1 MSILDDVVDLF
12 KDGEWHRL
20 KDVAKNLRLTRQELQ
35 EILRF
40 LKSLD
45 LVKLDEKQEKAL
57 MTSVLRELIS
67 IEA

>member
-12 KDGEWHRL
+12 KDGEWHSL
-20 KDVAKNLRLTRQELQ
+20 KDVAKNLKLTQQELQ

-40 LKSLD
+40 LKSLG
-45 LVKLDEKQEKAL
+45 LVKLDEKQEKGL